1 MSDVQVGDEILITEE
16 DGFNPFCA
24 VTKGQTYE
32 IVEIKEISDTSEIVI
47 INDDGNPQVWMGFIE
62 RRKWENEDNNVKLIS
77 NNNDNTTMSDVQVG
91 DELVITDLEA
101 FYDDTDLR
109 DCGDLTEGNTY
120 SVTEIYDDG
129 EITFYDDEDDYRTF
143 EPNNG
148 IRFIDNNMDTNF
160 QENDIVRIIDESYYA
175 EDVHKGDLFRVV
187 SSHRIEPVS
196 SKTTAEHQ
204 TFDDDGNTIELVHR
218 IERDPFDDV
227 TLNGHDVSYNEETD
241 MLEVG
246 SKSLDV
252 EAVLDIVETLN
263 DVRG

>member
-1 MSDVQVGDEILITEE
+1 MSDVQVGDE
-16 DGFNPFCA
+16 F
-24 VTKGQTYE
+24 
-32 IVEIKEISDTSEIVI
+32 
-47 INDDGNPQVWMGFIE
+47 
-62 RRKWENEDNNVKLIS
+62 
-77 NNNDNTTMSDVQVG
+77 
-91 DELVITDLEA
+91 VITDLGSLYE
-101 FYDDTDLR
+101 DTDLT
-109 DCGDLTEGNTY
+109 DWGDLTEGNTY
-120 SVTEIYDDG
+120 SVMKIYDDG
-129 EITFYDDEDDYRTF
+129 EIAFYDDEDDHRSF

-175 EDVHKGDLFRVV
+175 GDVHEGDLFRVV
-187 SSHRIEPVS
+187 GSHKIEPVS

-204 TFDDDGNTIELVHR
+204 TFVDDGNTIELVHR

-246 SKSLDV
+246 CNSLDV